1 MQEGKFYS
9 FNEAFRADFIED
21 NSTNENM
28 LRLIEEGGG
37 SFWVLEMATEDT
49 GKYVRRVRM
58 KNGEVYDTDS
68 PGDEYFELSNW
79 EFKYFVEVVG
89 LTTEGAQSMSLVV
102 TRENAEEMIELIKKA
117 FNK

>member
-9 FNEAFRADFIED
+9 FKEAFRDDFIED
-21 NSTNENM
+21 SGTNENI

-37 SFWVLEMATEDT
+37 SFGVLEMVTEDT
-49 GKYVRRVRM
+49 GKYVCKVRM
-58 KNGEVYDTDS
+58 KNGEVYDANS
-68 PGDEYFELSNW
+68 SGDDYFELSDD

-89 LTTEGAQSMSLVV
+89 STTEGAQSMSLVV
-102 TRENAEEMIELIKKA
+102 TPENAEEMIVLIKKA

>member
-37 SFWVLEMATEDT
+37 SFGVLEMVTEDT
-49 GKYVRRVRM
+49 DKYVCKVRM
-58 KNGEVYDTDS
+58 KNGEVYDANS
-68 PGDEYFELSNW
+68 SGDEYFELSNG
-79 EFKYFVEVVG
+79 EFKYFVEVG
-89 LTTEGAQSMSLVV
+89 STAEGAKSMSLVV